1 MPEFFSGHSVCPTY
15 IDPSRAPDGKHGIY
29 YYHYAPLIPKGKAV
43 EDCLDIKEGFADWM
57 LESLRRYTTN
67 MNDSNIIARH
77 IESPR
82 ETHQHSP
89 SFRNGEYFG
98 AAMTPRQFMAERPTP
113 ELGQYRIPG
122 VEGLYLCGPA
132 QHPGGGCIGGG
143 RAVAMRILIDQKA
156 DLASVFTAL

>member
-89 SFRNGEYFG
+89 SFRNEWLMFRGRHDPAPVHGRETNTRAGPVPDTWRGG
-98 AAMTPRQFMAERPTP
+98 ALSLWTSAAPR
-113 ELGQYRIPG
+113 
-122 VEGLYLCGPA
+122 
-132 QHPGGGCIGGG
+132 IGGG
-143 RAVAMRILIDQKA
+143 RPVAMRILIDQKA